1 MIEIVRLYK
10 SGQSISQIAQKFGVS
25 KTTIHKK
32 LRQHITLR
40 PPVCRKHQINITS
53 ITDYQTESCAYWL
66 GYLACKSSLRDTR
79 ISVRLS
85 QNYIR
90 HLYKLTESL
99 ATSIMPTKKDG
110 RCRLAINHTTLTQF
124 YRDNGLPQF
133 KLGDPSQI
141 PTQKIVVRH
150 FLRGLWDGS
159 GIITHNS
166 RYLRMGFSSQHPEI
180 LNFVGEL
187 LREVGVATNKIDKRG
202 GRFYYWW
209 SGTSAM
215 TIAKYLYFTQTISLD
230 RKTNRVLDYLLVKK

>member
-1 MIEIVRLYK
+1 
-10 SGQSISQIAQKFGVS
+10 
-25 KTTIHKK
+25 
-32 LRQHITLR
+32 
-40 PPVCRKHQINITS
+40 
-53 ITDYQTESCAYWL
+53 
-66 GYLACKSSLRDTR
+66 
-79 ISVRLS
+79 
-85 QNYIR
+85 
-90 HLYKLTESL
+90 
-99 ATSIMPTKKDG
+99 MPTKKDG